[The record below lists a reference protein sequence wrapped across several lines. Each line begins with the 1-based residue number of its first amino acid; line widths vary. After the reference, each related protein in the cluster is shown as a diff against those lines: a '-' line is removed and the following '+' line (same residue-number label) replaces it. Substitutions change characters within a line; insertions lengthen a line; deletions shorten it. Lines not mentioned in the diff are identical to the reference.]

1 MTIRE
6 KAVSFFSTL
15 KCICLM
21 SYWSFCII
29 YQALIHP
36 CTSRKK
42 IGDITHQG
50 SKKLLRILKATYSIS
65 YEKALKLEENSCYI
79 FMSNHLSLID
89 LPLIYATIQHTL
101 RPIAKA
107 ELFKVPLLG
116 RAMRLGECI
125 PIQRADA
132 AHVYEYM
139 TYAKDKLKSG
149 VALLI
154 FPEGTRSA
162 TNQLAPFKSGPF
174 YLAKETAAKII
185 PIGLINTNAILAKKK
200 FLLSLGKKISIKVGE
215 PIDSLNK
222 TTNEL
227 KDMVHNAINDL
238 IRTDDNLS
246 TPI

>member
-1 MTIRE
+1 MMMRDKII
-6 KAVSFFSTL
+6 SFFKTVQ
-15 KCICLM
+15 CICLM
-21 SYWSFCII
+21 GFWSACIT

-36 CTSRKK
+36 RTARQK
-42 IGDITHQG
+42 IGEITHNG
-50 SKKLLRILKATYSIS
+50 SKKLLTILKASYSIS
-65 YEKALKLEENSCYI
+65 YVKTLKLEENSCYI
-79 FMSNHLSLID
+79 FMSNHLSLLD

-139 TYAKDKLKSG
+139 KYAKDKLKSG

-154 FPEGTRSA
+154 FPEGTRSSI
-162 TNQLAPFKSGPF
+162 NQLSPFKSGPF

-185 PIGLINTNAILAKKK
+185 PIGLINTNAILPKKK
-200 FLLSLGKKISIKVGE
+200 FLLSLGKKISIRVGE
-215 PIDSLNK
+215 PIDSINQ

-227 KDMVHNAINDL
+227 KERVHQAIRDL
-238 IRTDDNLS
+238 IRSDDNLS